1 MANNS
6 QGGDTSDPEHFP
18 FRAAFTDL
26 SLAKDK
32 GDFLRVPEG
41 GPCLECLFSW
51 PIDEYIVSREINFC
65 HSGGLRRKCAAK
77 GREHDGRC
85 GSFQLPVQRVKLRET
100 GSCNETGFYAE
111 AHDSALPSP
120 FERSCRAFPAAWMAR
135 KTTLCHHLSHA
146 YLSARP
152 CDRRRS
158 LDFGWR
164 APGSIKS
171 AGNAFVMRREGVIVP
186 DRVR

>member
-135 KTTLCHHLSHA
+135 KRPFATTCRTPTYRLGRATGAEVLI
-146 YLSARP
+146 LDGAR
-152 CDRRRS
+152 RGR
-158 LDFGWR
+158 L
-164 APGSIKS
+164 
-171 AGNAFVMRREGVIVP
+171 
-186 DRVR
+186 RVQVTHSSCGEKA